1 MIIDLNLILCHVL
14 SSGFISQHVLGHA
27 LIMRKQSLHHDNQAS
42 PKCSSAVSSGANY
55 HAFRHALSLIQTL
68 TACKLSSH
76 VLPLKLKTPFT
87 ELSEVELSEIVKRF
101 RHRSYDGTPSLRKL
115 LLC

>member
-1 MIIDLNLILCHVL
+1 MIIDLNIILCHVL
-14 SSGFISQHVLGHA
+14 SSGFISQHVL
-27 LIMRKQSLHHDNQAS
+27 
-42 PKCSSAVSSGANY
+42 
-55 HAFRHALSLIQTL
+55 RHALIQTL